1 MKDLFDNIALKTSRL
16 VTRSY
21 STSFSLGIYC
31 LDRRFHDPIYS
42 IYGFVRFADEIVDT
56 FHNYPKRELLD
67 RFESDTW
74 MAIEHGISLN
84 PILHSFQAV
93 VNGYQ
98 MDRGLIRAFLN
109 SMKMDLDPLNYD
121 RGLLEEYVYGSAEV
135 VGLMCLT
142 VFCEGDEQKYASL
155 REPAR
160 KLGSAFQ
167 KINFLRDLKSDGL
180 ELGRTYFPDVD
191 LSRFD
196 RDIKRSIE
204 LEIEAEFN
212 DAYRGILSLPKGA
225 RFGVYIAYVYY
236 LALLN
241 RIRNTP
247 ADQLLEHRIRI
258 PNQQKYTLLLS
269 SYVKH
274 SLNLL

>member
-1 MKDLFDNIALKTSRL
+1 MKDLFDLIALKTSRL

-56 FHNYPKRELLD
+56 FHDYPKRELLD

-84 PILHSFQAV
+84 PVLHSFQAV
-93 VNGYQ
+93 VNGYR
-98 MDRGLIRAFLN
+98 MDRDLIRAFLH
-109 SMKMDLDPLNYD
+109 SMRMDLDPVDYD
-121 RGLLEEYVYGSAEV
+121 RGLLSEYVYGSAEV

-142 VFCEGDEQKYASL
+142 VFCEGDREKYLAL

-196 RDIKRSIE
+196 RETKRAIE
-204 LEIEAEFN
+204 AEIEAEFN
-212 DAYRGILSLPKGA
+212 ESYRGIIALPKGA

-247 ADQLLEHRIRI
+247 ADQLLDRRIRI
-258 PNQQKYTLLLS
+258 PNQQKYTLLLR